1 MSRSLQIVVAVFALV
16 GCAGPAPL
24 GPWGLKGAPPE
35 ILRYEEPDHDRDDI
49 DNAADRC
56 PDLPEDEDGH
66 RDYDGC
72 PDPDNDGDGISDAKD
87 ESPDG

>member
-24 GPWGLKGAPPE
+24 VPWGLKGAPPE

-49 DNAADRC
+49 DNAVDRC
-56 PDLPEDEDGH
+56 PDLPEDED
-66 RDYDGC
+66 DYLDADGC
-72 PDPDNDGDGISDAKD
+72 PDADNDADGVPDAKD
-87 ESPDG
+87 EMPDG